1 MNDFD
6 KMVGQKIDG
15 IRKQKKNVEM
25 INEMFMKSIE
35 EESFDVEVLSD
46 MIYQKMLEE

>member
-1 MNDFD
+1 
-6 KMVGQKIDG
+6 
-15 IRKQKKNVEM
+15 M